1 MNIHFTSKDIESV
14 LESNIVNS
22 PDDPDFQAI
31 LKAFRTKGLE
41 AIRLGIEHL
50 PYLYVPNFSKIEAS
64 SQERKQEI
72 FIDGVPFNIRW

>member
-1 MNIHFTSKDIESV
+1 MSYNFTSKDIENV
-14 LESNIVNS
+14 LENNIINS
-22 PDDPDFQAI
+22 PDDPDYQDI
-31 LKAFRTKGLE
+31 LKVFKTKGLE
-41 AIRLGIEHL
+41 AIRLGIELL